1 MDEDQNHS
9 HEHHDHASH
18 GHSAPAPS
26 QPEPG
31 KAIDPVCGMQV
42 TIKPDARHRDY
53 GGDTFYP
60 ALFAEPARRRAGGG
74 LKPFLPASWHQVVA
88 DESYAS
94 RFG

>member
-60 ALFAEPARRRAGGG
+60 ALFAEPARRIMRDKRCRRHSRGG
-74 LKPFLPASWHQVVA
+74 AHRV
-88 DESYAS
+88 
-94 RFG
+94 